1 MRAWFVH
8 AVDGT
13 TEPPDGRPDVTLDL
27 VQVDQQVLALGA
39 VDLLSRLV
47 QPIEHLV
54 EGRQHR
60 GQIRMNA
67 HSVCL
72 PPAGDP
78 PHRVVG
84 GTRSSRVSARGYVG
98 WVLNRLDLRGVDDPS
113 DRLPRPAVDGD
124 EPIAAVRT
132 ILASVREHGDRAL
145 VELTR
150 DLDGVELDSLAV
162 PAEQLSAALE
172 AVSGDVRAALV
183 LARDRI
189 AAHHLAQMRGEVA
202 HDDGGV
208 HIRSFQ
214 RPVDRVGCYVPGG
227 RAAYPSTLLMTAV
240 PAMVAGVPD
249 VVVCVPPDRTTGAV
263 SQVTLAAAA
272 VAGVQQVYAVGGAQA
287 IAALAYGTESIPAV
301 DVICGPGN
309 KYVALAKQEVAS
321 SVGVAAAFAGPS
333 EVVVIADDT
342 VPAELASIDVI
353 LQAEHGPDGLAWL
366 ITWDPAVADEVSSA
380 VARLTEASPRAEE
393 IRATLAEGGHAVLV
407 DSPAAAIRVAN
418 LVAPEHLEL
427 LCADPESLVPAVTNA
442 GAIFCGPWSPASIG
456 DYVAGPSHVLPTY
469 GTARFSSAL
478 TVDDFLKHHHVI
490 TVDREVYRPGGPV
503 ADAVVTLADAEGL
516 SAHAESVRLRR
527 RMLDGAYPGDGAR

>member
-1 MRAWFVH
+1 M
-8 AVDGT
+8 
-13 TEPPDGRPDVTLDL
+13 
-27 VQVDQQVLALGA
+27 
-39 VDLLSRLV
+39 
-47 QPIEHLV
+47 
-54 EGRQHR
+54 
-60 GQIRMNA
+60 
-67 HSVCL
+67 
-72 PPAGDP
+72 
-78 PHRVVG
+78 
-84 GTRSSRVSARGYVG
+84 
-98 WVLNRLDLRGVDDPS
+98 LNRLDLRGVDDPTA
-113 DRLPRPAVDGD
+113 RLPRPAVDGD
-124 EPIAAVRT
+124 EPISTVRA
-132 ILASVREHGDRAL
+132 ILADVRERGDRAL

-150 DLDGVELDSLAV
+150 DLDGVDLDSLAV
-162 PAEQLSAALE
+162 SADQLTAALDS
-172 AVSGDVRAALV
+172 VSTDVRDALW

-189 AAHHLAQMRGEVA
+189 AAHHLAQMQEEVA

-208 HIRSFQ
+208 HIRSFR

-272 VAGVQQVYAVGGAQA
+272 VAGVREVYAVGGAQA
-287 IAALAYGTESIPAV
+287 IGALAYGTESISAV

-309 KYVALAKQEVAS
+309 KYVALAKQEVAG

-333 EVVVIADDT
+333 EVVVIADDS
-342 VPAELASIDVI
+342 VPAELAAIDVI

-366 ITWDPAVADEVSSA
+366 ITWDPAVADEVSSE
-380 VARLTEASPRAEE
+380 VARITDESPRAAE
-393 IRATLAEGGHAVLV
+393 IRATLAEGGYAVLV
-407 DSPAAAIRVAN
+407 DSPAAAVRVAN

-427 LCADPESLVPAVTNA
+427 LCADPESLVPAISNA

-490 TVDREVYRPGGPV
+490 TVDRDAYRPGGPV
-503 ADAVVTLADAEGL
+503 ADAVVTLAEAEGL
-516 SAHAESVRLRR
+516 GAHAESVRLRQ
-527 RMLDGAYPGDGAR
+527 RMFGSSVPGDGVR